1 MDFRRIKN
9 ILIIGAGTMGWQ
21 IALLFAQHRFNVWIT
36 DANSDQLRKARTNI
50 EDNLNRRIAKG
61 HLKDDE
67 KVSVL
72 EHLTFIE
79 KWESI
84 ASQVDCVEECVF
96 ENLAVKQQI
105 FTRLANLVQPGTIC
119 GTNSSTIGV
128 NYLIE
133 KLPKSFTDFCMNI
146 HFSNPPLRLRIVEI
160 YSYARNEDLEMFF
173 KRFFR
178 KIRYEVVIFKKPV
191 KGFVMNRILGGAF
204 REMFYLL
211 DNDICTPEDIDIATT
226 VGLNWPMGGAR
237 LADMVGLDV
246 IYDSFRAS
254 FEDEPASLLKP
265 SAYLEKL
272 VKSGRLG
279 WKSGQG
285 IYEYRRNSP

>member
-1 MDFRRIKN
+1 MEYRKIKN

-36 DANSDQLRKARTNI
+36 DSNADQLKKAKTTI
-50 EDNLNRRIAKG
+50 EDNLNRRIMKG
-61 HLKDDE
+61 HLTEDE
-67 KVSVL
+67 KKSVL
-72 EHLTFIE
+72 EHLTFTE
-79 KWESI
+79 EWESI
-84 ASQVDCVEECVF
+84 ASHVDLVEECIF
-96 ENLAVKQQI
+96 ENLEVKRKI
-105 FTRLANLVQPGTIC
+105 FTRLAKVVQPSTIC

-128 NYLIE
+128 NHLVE
-133 KLPKSFTDFCMNI
+133 NLPKTFTDFCLNI
-146 HFSNPPLRLRIVEI
+146 HFSNPPLRLHMVEL
-160 YSYARNEDLEMFF
+160 YSYARNEDLEMYL

-178 KIRYEVVIFKKPV
+178 RFRYEVVIFKKPV

-246 IYDSFRAS
+246 VYDSFKSS
-254 FEDEPASLLKP
+254 FEDEPSPSLKP
-265 SAYLEKL
+265 SEFLEKL
-272 VKSGRLG
+272 VKSGHLG

-285 IYEYRRNSP
+285 IYDYRKNSP